1 MHLIAGGFERLGRLI
16 FVSIQLTSIA
26 CCVHT
31 PTITGTRPMH
41 SLSLSVCVC
50 VYVQIDAAKEYC
62 EREQLSFIE
71 TSALE
76 ATNVEAAFQQ
86 ILTQIYT
93 IVSRKQL
100 QQDEA
105 MTTRVRQSPP
115 PDTYESIPR
124 AMPR

>member
-1 MHLIAGGFERLGRLI
+1 MH
-16 FVSIQLTSIA
+16 
-26 CCVHT
+26 
-31 PTITGTRPMH
+31 
-41 SLSLSVCVC
+41 SLSVCVC

-105 MTTRVRQSPP
+105 MTTRVRKSSP
-115 PDTYESIPR
+115 R
-124 AMPR
+124 H